1 MEGPGARTT
10 GQESKANMPRR
21 LPPATADTAVS
32 YQVSLDLE
40 RVWEV
45 FPMGSVEATVEG
57 RPVQPKPELKVVLTA
72 PRDRHRGALWLCLGY
87 SLFLGGPSHLCS
99 LEYHYALF
107 KIQLNHHFPPKV
119 LPKFPESALFLPF
132 VLPKCFAHISIIDFH
147 YTDDIHETTCLC
159 TSPGHKLLKV
169 RVYVVFLSL
178 APTQNPKYSGCLI
191 NVDGWMDG

>member
-72 PRDRHRGALWLCLGY
+72 PRDRPRGCSVALLRLF
-87 SLFLGGPSHLCS
+87 SLSRGP
-99 LEYHYALF
+99 
-107 KIQLNHHFPPKV
+107 FPPI
-119 LPKFPESALFLPF
+119 FPGIPLR
-132 VLPKCFAHISIIDFH
+132 II
-147 YTDDIHETTCLC
+147 
-159 TSPGHKLLKV
+159 
-169 RVYVVFLSL
+169 
-178 APTQNPKYSGCLI
+178 
-191 NVDGWMDG
+191 